1 MFPLGNKT
9 PSGTDMP
16 FFKIAHTYAER
27 KQVRQFWEDMRK
39 QAENILDEYNKV
51 SENEFHK
58 NFYGNIIF
66 EKEDFMNRPD
76 FFEPLSRFQCR
87 EM

>member
-1 MFPLGNKT
+1 
-9 PSGTDMP
+9 MP

-27 KQVRQFWEDMRK
+27 RQVRQFWEDMRK
-39 QAENILDEYNKV
+39 QAENISDEYNKM

-58 NFYGNIIF
+58 NFYNRIYS

-76 FFEPLSRFQCR
+76 FFEPISRFKYRQ
-87 EM
+87 M

>member
-1 MFPLGNKT
+1 
-9 PSGTDMP
+9 MP

-39 QAENILDEYNKV
+39 QAEIISDEYNKM
-51 SENEFHK
+51 SENTFH
-58 NFYGNIIF
+58 NIFYERIYF

-76 FFEPLSRFQCR
+76 FFEPIRRFQCI